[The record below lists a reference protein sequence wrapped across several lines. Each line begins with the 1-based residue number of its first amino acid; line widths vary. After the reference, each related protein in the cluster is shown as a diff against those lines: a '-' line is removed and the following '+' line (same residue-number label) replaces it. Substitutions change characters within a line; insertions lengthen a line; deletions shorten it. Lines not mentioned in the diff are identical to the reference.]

1 MPRARLGEDTHQ
13 GRVQDGTPEKPQVKV
28 KPGQGAGAKGLLIT
42 EAPAPV
48 NQDQGTCDI
57 TGFGGTSHGWSLIP
71 T

>member
-1 MPRARLGEDTHQ
+1 MPRAGLREDTHQ

-57 TGFGGTSHGWSLIP
+57 AGFGGTSHGWSLIP